1 VLIGARGWLIDDF
14 FAALARSDVREDV
27 ILPGYIAD
35 ADLPAVYGGATAF
48 VFPSLYEGF
57 GLPPLEAMAC
67 GTPVACSNTSSM
79 PEVVGDAA
87 VTFDP
92 RDEGA
97 MTEALR
103 QLAADADLRAE
114 LRARGLRRAAEFS
127 WARAAQETVA
137 LYQEL
142 LDSGT
147 R

>member
-1 VLIGARGWLIDDF
+1 
-14 FAALARSDVREDV
+14 
-27 ILPGYIAD
+27 
-35 ADLPAVYGGATAF
+35 
-48 VFPSLYEGF
+48 
-57 GLPPLEAMAC
+57 
-67 GTPVACSNTSSM
+67 
-79 PEVVGDAA
+79 
-87 VTFDP
+87 
-92 RDEGA
+92 

-103 QLAADADLRAE
+103 RLAADADLRAE